1 MPEPT
6 TLPPRPQPRI
16 HHGRPPRSLRFYALL
31 GGGVAFFLLAF
42 GFGLYRYDWNGGVTK
57 IVTTV
62 LPYPAAI
69 VDGRVIRFSDYQ
81 NTLAVLQRFYEAERE
96 RAAPGSAFPS
106 EAELKERVLDRLIKD
121 QLAISLAERYEIVVT
136 SETVRSAY
144 DSTILD
150 QSSLDSPTG
159 KAKAEVR
166 AAETL
171 DDLYGLRPSQFKNR
185 VLHPFLIR
193 QQLERAIQDDA
204 ELNAEKRKKAEA
216 ALAELKQGKTF
227 KDVALAY
234 SEDPSAAATGGDRGM
249 IGRGLL
255 PPEVEAAA
263 FALSP
268 GETSSLVKSALGY
281 HVLRVTE
288 RQESGGVVT
297 KVKLQEILVR
307 PIQLDDY
314 LEAQKK
320 TASITIFV
328 H

>member
-1 MPEPT
+1 MPAPGAPPVRPEP
-6 TLPPRPQPRI
+6 LI
-16 HHGRPPRSLRFYALL
+16 HHGRPPRGRRVYAIIAAVFAALI
-31 GGGVAFFLLAF
+31 FAF
-42 GFGLYRYDWNGGVTK
+42 GFGLYRYGWNGGVTQ

-69 VDGRVIRFSDYQ
+69 VEGRAIRFSDYR
-81 NTLAVLQRFYEAERE
+81 NNLVVLQRFYEAERE
-96 RAAPGSAFPS
+96 RAAPGSLFPS

-121 QLAISLAERYEIVVT
+121 QLAFVLAERYDIVVT
-136 SETVRSAY
+136 SDAVRDAY
-144 DSTILD
+144 EATILD

-159 KAKAEVR
+159 KAKAEAR

-171 DDLYGLRPSQFKNR
+171 DELYGLRPSQFKNR

-193 QQLERAIQDDA
+193 QKLEQAIQNDA
-204 ELNAEKRKKAEA
+204 ELNAEKKKKAES
-216 ALAELKQGKTF
+216 ALAELNAGKDF
-227 KDVALAY
+227 RDVALAY
-234 SEDPSAAATGGDRGM
+234 SEDPNAAGTGGERGM

-255 PPEVEAAA
+255 PPEVEEAA
-263 FALSP
+263 FALKP
-268 GETSSLVKSALGY
+268 GETSGIVKSALGY
-281 HVLRVTE
+281 HVLRVTD
-288 RQESGGVVT
+288 RQESSGRVL